1 VTNEIEEQVMAA
13 AAAIVAAFGTHDTA
27 AYFEGF
33 SPDASFV
40 FYTTPERLESR
51 AAYQRLWGEWE
62 SEAGFRVHGCVSS
75 NRRVQVHGG
84 VGIFV
89 HDVETQLEMDGVLT
103 TVFERETIAFESR
116 AGRWIAVHE
125 HLSPQP

>member
-1 VTNEIEEQVMAA
+1 MTNEVEEQVMAA
-13 AAAIVAAFGTHDTA
+13 AAAIVAAFGTHDTVG
-27 AYFEGF
+27 YFERF

-62 SEAGFRVHGCVSS
+62 SEAGFRVHGCVSR
-75 NRRVQVHGG
+75 NGRVQVYGG
-84 VGIFV
+84 IGIFV
-89 HDVETQLEMDGVLT
+89 HDVETRLEMDAVLT
-103 TVFERETIAFESR
+103 TVFERETIVFESR
-116 AGRWIAVHE
+116 AGEWIAVHE